1 MSQRHQSPKRSSGR
15 RWTPRD
21 AYEDVRSGVTQ
32 ETRDVAQRV
41 IEDKID
47 ETGLSGGTVQ
57 QVQSLTGEYFILV
70 EVPPREPKQRNQ
82 PARKNAGP
90 SRSTSR
96 TRPKTGPLSKR
107 RC

>member
-1 MSQRHQSPKRSSGR
+1 VPAESAVDVTETSVTEAQFRAAMDASGY
-15 RWTPRD
+15 

-70 EVPPREPKQRNQ
+70 EVPE
-82 PARKNAGP
+82 
-90 SRSTSR
+90 R
-96 TRPKTGPLSKR
+96 TEAA
-107 RC
+107 